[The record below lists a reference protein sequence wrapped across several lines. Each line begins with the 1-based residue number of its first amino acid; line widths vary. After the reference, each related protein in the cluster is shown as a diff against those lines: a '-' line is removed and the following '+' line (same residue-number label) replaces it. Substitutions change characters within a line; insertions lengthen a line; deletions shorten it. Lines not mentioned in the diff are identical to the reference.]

1 MTQMTKGEKTRA
13 RVIREARELIIAQGF
28 KNTTINEIIA
38 ATGVKKGALY
48 FHFANK
54 DELGFSILEDAKE
67 EFIRFLRDS
76 LQGDT
81 PLDRIDNS
89 FKAILAQQ
97 KNANF
102 VGGCL
107 FGNTALEMSDSD
119 TRFAGLIRSVFQ
131 EWIDMISELLQEAA
145 DDGQIGENVDPE
157 LFAKTSVACVEGG
170 IMLARLNKNPSDL
183 EDCITMLRRL
193 AQA

>member
-76 LQGDT
+76 LQGNT

-97 KNANF
+97 KNSNF

-131 EWIDMISELLQEAA
+131 EWIDMISELLREAA
-145 DDGQIGENVDPE
+145 VDGQLGKDIDPE
-157 LFAKTSVACVEGG
+157 IFAKTAVACVEGG
-170 IMLARLNKNPSDL
+170 IMLARVSKNPSDL